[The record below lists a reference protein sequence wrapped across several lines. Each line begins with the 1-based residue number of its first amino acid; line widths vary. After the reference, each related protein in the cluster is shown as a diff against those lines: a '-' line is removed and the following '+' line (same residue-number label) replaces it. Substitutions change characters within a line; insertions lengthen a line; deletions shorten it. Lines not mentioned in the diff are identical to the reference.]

1 MRKQILIAM
10 AAVALT
16 ACTSRAVDRHWAN
29 TGTDFN
35 AGASWSGGTAPGTSD
50 RAFFSTAMSSQPDV
64 SASTSLYGLFFTPAL
79 GTAASAATSACGGYV
94 LTAAPGAALTL
105 TASGYNYNGVY
116 MLEQCTTGS
125 NIIATPIAFPV
136 KTTESHHFV
145 NVVSGTLEFSGPLTG
160 DSNNVLRVGGTAKFP
175 AFILS
180 GDNSGFT
187 GGFVKAGGFP
197 VIIRNSKA
205 LSKTTRFELSVHG
218 AQPGES
224 NRLINASG
232 GPLVFENNPR
242 IFLNGGD
249 THYLISDHPIDFG
262 SGTVAFND
270 GYAGRSAPLA
280 IFAPLVKIGGPAIQT
295 GGTNGYDKLGP
306 GTLEIGGASS
316 YLRETRIS
324 DGVFLARH
332 PEAFSPLSALNITK
346 HSASVSGGILGLAYG
361 DFTNSI
367 GTTAG
372 CFYSQ
377 NSGGYGNWGGWAAY
391 GANRNVNIG
400 NNLQAVT
407 NIFPFLANITL
418 GSATADATVTFLNPL
433 HTQDSTWYA
442 YDGAAEVDGRF
453 AGAITNYNGA
463 SKTISKRGDGTLELT
478 AVNPFAGS
486 LNIYD
491 GELRVTG
498 STGPSLSINVKAGG
512 ALSGAGTMAGNITV
526 ESNGVFRINSA
537 LATGALGKN
546 LILNDGARMDVVL
559 GGGNGVGYVL
569 EGSSQRLWNYGAV
582 VCNVSTLD
590 EDVTSGS
597 FTLMNW
603 SGATTPDISKLNAAN
618 FSIAN
623 PEDFSGVFAI
633 EGDALV
639 LHYRNLA
646 LKPLLIVVR

>member
-1 MRKQILIAM
+1 MTTQPN
-10 AAVALT
+10 VT
-16 ACTSRAVDRHWAN
+16 
-29 TGTDFN
+29 
-35 AGASWSGGTAPGTSD
+35 
-50 RAFFSTAMSSQPDV
+50 SSQTLD
-64 SASTSLYGLFFTPAL
+64 GLFFTPAL
-79 GTAASAATSACGGYV
+79 GTSSSSATSACGGYV

-105 TASGYNYNGVY
+105 TASGYNHNGVY

-125 NIIATPIAFPV
+125 NIIAAPIAFPV

-224 NRLINASG
+224 NRLIN
-232 GPLVFENNPR
+232 
-242 IFLNGGD
+242 
-249 THYLISDHPIDFG
+249 
-262 SGTVAFND
+262 
-270 GYAGRSAPLA
+270 
-280 IFAPLVKIGGPAIQT
+280 
-295 GGTNGYDKLGP
+295 
-306 GTLEIGGASS
+306 
-316 YLRETRIS
+316 
-324 DGVFLARH
+324 
-332 PEAFSPLSALNITK
+332 
-346 HSASVSGGILGLAYG
+346 
-361 DFTNSI
+361 
-367 GTTAG
+367 
-372 CFYSQ
+372 
-377 NSGGYGNWGGWAAY
+377 
-391 GANRNVNIG
+391 
-400 NNLQAVT
+400 
-407 NIFPFLANITL
+407 
-418 GSATADATVTFLNPL
+418 
-433 HTQDSTWYA
+433 
-442 YDGAAEVDGRF
+442 
-453 AGAITNYNGA
+453 
-463 SKTISKRGDGTLELT
+463 
-478 AVNPFAGS
+478 
-486 LNIYD
+486 
-491 GELRVTG
+491 
-498 STGPSLSINVKAGG
+498 AGG